1 MDAPPGQFL
10 SRAFDEIGGKR
21 SPCDMGKKG
30 SRPGDTDAEE
40 GAAGVNLAQT
50 QKKEPPAISITRL
63 GVGSQA
69 I

>member
-21 SPCDMGKKG
+21 SPCDTGKKG

-50 QKKEPPAISITRL
+50 QKEPPAISITRL